1 MSNNNIVVISDKAA
15 DEIKKVVNWC
25 GKIAIDLKSRFIE
38 ELDYFFSR
46 ISNIPYAYKVVDKDV
61 HRCLMKIFPYIIF
74 FSINQNEIIVLR
86 IRHKK
91 QKQLKRYR

>member
-46 ISNIPYAYKVVDKDV
+46 ISNMPYAYKVVDKDV
-61 HRCLMKIFPYIIF
+61 HRCLMKIFPYINVSFGCYRPKIF
-74 FSINQNEIIVLR
+74 GNLSRKV
-86 IRHKK
+86 
-91 QKQLKRYR
+91 